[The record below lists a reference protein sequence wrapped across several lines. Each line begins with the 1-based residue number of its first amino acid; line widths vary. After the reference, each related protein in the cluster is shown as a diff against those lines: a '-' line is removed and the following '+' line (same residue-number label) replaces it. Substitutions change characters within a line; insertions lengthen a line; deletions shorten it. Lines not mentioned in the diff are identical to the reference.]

1 MSPEQFKTQV
11 ERLRGRFGDKAFDNE
26 FVKLVWRVVEG
37 MHFVDFM
44 KCVETFI
51 GSRSHNKPPLLSEF
65 RESRLAIEKHRFN
78 REVDGAGKV
87 LYHPSVAKPIAE
99 VLQKDFGKV
108 DSALDAW
115 EIARLKIINGDKDPA

>member
-1 MSPEQFKTQV
+1 MTPEQFKTQV

-65 RESRLAIEKHRFN
+65 REARLAIEKHRLN
-78 REVDGAGKV
+78 QSVDGAGKL
-87 LYHPSVAKPIAE
+87 LYHPALVKPIAE
-99 VLQKDFGKV
+99 VLQKDFGAV
-108 DSALDAW
+108 NSVLEAM
-115 EIARLKIINGDKDPA
+115 EVARLRALRGDKDPA